1 MAVENYGSYAELGP
15 SIAQTPVSTDTFI
28 YFIGTCA
35 DGELYKAHLIT
46 SMSDYAQ
53 KLGGAIGDGH
63 NLTEAAIAAF
73 NVAGLNRVYMIPVS
87 HDPYPDDEEYMGE
100 PELFTGIYA
109 LEAQLRDNP
118 TVVNLVCAPSVTS
131 ETILSAILG
140 LCKKADGHWD
150 SFMVYD
156 MPFDYETQ
164 INARGYAKPAAIV
177 ADKKIADEQARAVW
191 GRPVVGG
198 MDISGAAVQACLM
211 AKSDAGYGC
220 PARCGGNLEAPSVQR
235 IFGYNAV
242 EDAQFIAIAR
252 EVSFNKPGSGEDP
265 ITTKVLG
272 AAQVSATDPSVPL
285 RKAGASYVWQFP
297 TIAPVTGLTVS
308 FEAVESPVGG
318 PLNYNVVITCTDE
331 YVGTDSIETPQFNV
345 FQIGCEQVNVQIPQ
359 ASGNE
364 LSADGVCSWI
374 NYSGQICTWGDHTS
388 AFSGGTVADERARFD
403 NSIRMLQMII
413 NRFQLKYRF
422 SIDDPMTLSMRNDVI
437 DEQTTYMYKLVGVG
451 GLIGDPICEFR
462 AEDNSVDQ
470 VAQGYFTW
478 KIAATPTIPAKY
490 MKAIVSYSQAGL
502 SVYVAQE

>member
-1 MAVENYGSYAELGP
+1 MANENYGSYAELGP
-15 SIAQTPVSTDTFI
+15 SIAQTPVSTDTVI

-35 DGELYKAHLIT
+35 DGELNKAHLIT

-73 NVAGLNRVYMIPVS
+73 NVAGLNRVYMIPIS
-87 HDPYPDDEEYMGE
+87 HDPLPEDEEYMGDA
-100 PELFTGIYA
+100 ELFTGIYA

-118 TVVNLVCAPSVTS
+118 TVVNLVCAPSVTKES
-131 ETILSAILG
+131 ILSAILG

-156 MPFDYETQ
+156 MPFDYANH
-164 INARGYAKPAAIV
+164 INARGYAKPSAIV
-177 ADKKIADEQARAVW
+177 ADKQIADEQAKSVW

-198 MDISGAAVQACLM
+198 VDISGAAVQACLM

-220 PARCGGNLEAPSVQR
+220 PARCGGNLEAPAVQR
-235 IFGYNAV
+235 IFGINAV
-242 EDAQFIAIAR
+242 DNAQFVCIAR
-252 EVSFNKPGSGEDP
+252 EVSFTKPGVGEDP
-265 ITTKVLG
+265 VTTRVLG
-272 AAQVSATDPSVPL
+272 VAQVSATDPSVPL
-285 RKAGASYVWQFP
+285 RKAGASYVFQFP
-297 TIAPVTGLTVS
+297 TITPVTGLTVS
-308 FEAVESPVGG
+308 FEQADTEDGA

-331 YVGTDSIETPQFNV
+331 YVGTDSVDTPQFNV
-345 FQIGCEQVNVQIPQ
+345 LQIGCEQVNTQIPQ

-422 SIDDPMTLSMRNDVI
+422 SVDDPLDLAMRNAVI
-437 DEQTTYMYKLVGVG
+437 DEELTYMNMLVAIG
-451 GLIGDPICEFR
+451 GLIGEPVCEFR
-462 AEDNSVDQ
+462 AVDNPIDQ
-470 VAQGYFTW
+470 IAQGYFTW
-478 KIAATPTIPAKY
+478 KIAATPTVPGKY
-490 MKAIVSYSQAGL
+490 LKAIVSYSQAGL
-502 SVYVAQE
+502 SVYVQE